1 MQPHFRTWRSWLGTH
16 TKLSSLAGALTIAFI
31 AALWSGYGWLTV
43 TEHSDRLIEE
53 QRDLYTA
60 ARAYADYAAMLR
72 NVDIKIPVG
81 AERRTK
87 SADAAYGAQTLAAF
101 SEDLGLPS
109 GTTIVLEPSDSKKQS
124 SDGNMLVA
132 QSARPSAGIIATAR
146 RPTRDALEDWQRGAV
161 VEGSGL
167 AIITLLMAL
176 MTLLLVREM
185 KRREAMEGDL
195 IAAKEQADAGNR
207 AKSDFLANT
216 SHEIRT
222 PMNGIIGMT
231 DMLLGTA
238 LDEEQRRYV
247 ETIHESGEA
256 LMAVVNDI
264 LDISKLEAGKFE
276 IDKVEFDLVTT
287 VENAVSLMAAKARE
301 KGIDLG
307 VFVELSARGAYIGDP
322 LRIRQILLN
331 LLSNAIKFTDKG
343 GVSVQVNVKRIADSE
358 LPDGVVPLH
367 FEIADSGIG
376 MPESVRE
383 QLFKKFSQVDGSMTR
398 RFGGTGLGLAISKHL
413 VEMMGGRIDVSSRLG
428 EGTTFWFELALV
440 RTGTTVMDRDNLP
453 AQVKS
458 LRALLVDDVAM
469 NLEILGHQLRA
480 MGMDSVGV
488 EDGFAAVAELER
500 AWHRGKPY
508 DIVFL
513 DQMMP
518 GMSGG
523 ELARRIRESKHLAEC
538 KLVLVSSAGREAIRN
553 AVTVRLDAILEK
565 PLRQQ
570 DLLDCIFGIYSVRID
585 PVAIPL
591 FRHEAMAQ
599 APSAKRQLRVL
610 LAEDNRI
617 NQQFAVALLR
627 KAGHDVDVA
636 DNGHK
641 AVDAMLRGD
650 YDVVL
655 MDIQMPDLDGM
666 QATAQIRKLPMP
678 KSAIPIIAMTA
689 NAMTGARE
697 EYLAAGMDD
706 YISKPIQATLLLS
719 KLAAI
724 AGKLSRQPPP
734 DQDAA
739 PAADSAAADVLDL
752 ERLQGLDAVLPQNEA
767 SAFVELYLTD
777 AASHLAAIADAA
789 TRMEFDNIARSAHV
803 LVSTAGNVG
812 AMAVSASARRLQET
826 CRGGDRAS
834 VTQHIEDLQATSRAA
849 STALR
854 HWLDARAATVHQSE
868 RA

>member
-1 MQPHFRTWRSWLGTH
+1 MQSAIRFWRSHLATH
-16 TKLSSLAGALTIAFI
+16 TKLSSLAGALTLTFI
-31 AALWSGYGWLTV
+31 AALWLGYAWLTIAEYSG
-43 TEHSDRLIEE
+43 TLADAQH
-53 QRDLYTA
+53 DLDVYAEAFADHAEMLSHVDAQSPAAPSINRNRTTA
-60 ARAYADYAAMLR
+60 AFGSQLLDRFRKDLDLPAGTVLSLESSGPNRQNLQPQSGMLEARA
-72 NVDIKIPVG
+72 
-81 AERRTK
+81 RRT
-87 SADAAYGAQTLAAF
+87 ADGWIAIAQ
-101 SEDLGLPS
+101 
-109 GTTIVLEPSDSKKQS
+109 
-124 SDGNMLVA
+124 
-132 QSARPSAGIIATAR
+132 
-146 RPTRDALEDWQRGAV
+146 RPTGLALAEWRRGAM
-161 VEGSGL
+161 VEGGGL

-176 MTLLLVREM
+176 LMLLLVRQM

-195 IAAKEQADAGNR
+195 ITAKEQADAGNR

-247 ETIHESGEA
+247 ETIHDSGDA

-287 VENAVSLMAAKARE
+287 VENAIGLMAAKARE

-358 LPDGVVPLH
+358 LPDGAVPLH

-398 RFGGTGLGLAISKHL
+398 RFGGTGLGLAICKHL
-413 VEMMGGRIDVSSRLG
+413 VEMMGGQIDVSSRLG
-428 EGTTFWFELALV
+428 QGTTFWFELALV
-440 RTGTTVMDRDNLP
+440 RTGTTIMDRDKLP

-469 NLEILGHQLRA
+469 NLEILEHQLRTL
-480 MGMDSVGV
+480 GMESVGV

-523 ELARRIRESKHLAEC
+523 ELAKRIRDSKHLAEC
-538 KLVLVSSAGREAIRN
+538 KLVLISSAGREAIRG
-553 AVTVRLDAILEK
+553 AIAVRLDAILEK

-591 FRHEAMAQ
+591 FRREAKAT
-599 APSAKRQLRVL
+599 STKRKLRVL

-627 KAGHDVDVA
+627 KAGHEVEVA

-641 AVDAMLRGD
+641 AVDAIVRGD
-650 YDVVL
+650 FDVVL
-655 MDIQMPDLDGM
+655 MDIQMPDLDGVE
-666 QATAQIRKLPMP
+666 ATKQIRKLPKP
-678 KSAIPIIAMTA
+678 KSAVPIIAMTA

-706 YISKPIQATLLLS
+706 YISKPVQATLLLS

-724 AGKLSRQPPP
+724 AGKLAKQELPSQS
-734 DQDAA
+734 AA
-739 PAADSAAADVLDL
+739 SAADDAMADVLDI
-752 ERLQGLDAVLPQNEA
+752 EKLQSLDAVLPGNEA
-767 SAFVELYLTD
+767 SAFVELYLAD
-777 AASHLAAIADAA
+777 SNSHLTAIADAA
-789 TRMEFDNIARSAHV
+789 TREEFDNIARSAHV

-812 AMAVSASARRLQET
+812 AMKVSASARRLQEA
-826 CRGGDRAS
+826 CRSGDSAS
-834 VTQHIEDLQATSRAA
+834 VTQHIEDLQTTSRAA
-849 STALR
+849 SAALR
-854 HWLDARAATVHQSE
+854 RWLDARAATAPRSE
-868 RA
+868 RV